1 MDFEE
6 YEERIRSL
14 PVEQLH
20 TFVEEDP
27 EMAIA
32 WAMADEARADAWAEA
47 HGVELDEQAKVELL
61 VRLMG
66 WIKQNGRQSQ
76 GKG

>member
-1 MDFEE
+1 MAFEE

-20 TFVEEDP
+20 TLVEEDP

-32 WAMADEARADAWAEA
+32 WAEADEARADAWAEA
-47 HGVELDEQAKVELL
+47 HGVELDERTKDELL
-61 VRLMG
+61 ARLMR
-66 WIKQNGRQSQ
+66 WIKQNGRQPQ